1 MTSLIS
7 SAYGQIGSSSVWWF
21 VLTVNVTQN
30 QGREDRDWRTAS
42 IRATVSLPVCQ
53 RLWAFIMIWQDPVLW
68 ESSTIPQ
75 RMGLSCKSKL
85 AENEPEHQPV
95 MSLPPQFWPWVPTWL
110 HSDGLLAGKCVSQIL
125 SSTLYLVVTFITTYS
140 KVKQAVSE
148 FVPLM

>member
-7 SAYGQIGSSSVWWF
+7 SAHGQIGSSTVWWF

-30 QGREDRDWRTAS
+30 QGRGDLNWRTAS
-42 IRATVSLPVCQ
+42 IRATVSVSVRDCGHSAL
-53 RLWAFIMIWQDPVLW
+53 IWQGPVLW

-110 HSDGLLAGKCVSQIL
+110 LSDGLLAGKCVSHTL
-125 SSTLYLVVTFITTYS
+125 SSTSYLVMTFITTYS